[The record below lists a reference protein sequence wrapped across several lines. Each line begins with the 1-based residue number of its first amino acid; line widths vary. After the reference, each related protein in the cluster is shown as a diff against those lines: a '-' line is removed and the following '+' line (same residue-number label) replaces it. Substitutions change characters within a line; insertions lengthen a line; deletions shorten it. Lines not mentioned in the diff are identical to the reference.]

1 MRRCPECKFSK
12 ADHEFPGNGDKC
24 SQCRSEQYKRTRDE
38 TRKAVLDLLGGRCA
52 CCGESEYV
60 FLDLDHVDNDGYSD
74 RRDKRG
80 ATWRLALKDPDR
92 FQVLCRNCNW
102 AKFRGG
108 CPHGGLAVYMR
119 HARRE
124 RKAQ

>member
-1 MRRCPECKFSK
+1 MMRKCPKCKFTK
-12 ADHEFPGNGDKC
+12 ADHEFPGNGENC
-24 SQCRSEQYKRTRDE
+24 SQCRSEQYKETQRA

-52 CCGESEYV
+52 CCGETEYV
-60 FLDLDHVDNDGYSD
+60 FLDLDHVDDDGASD
-74 RRDKRG
+74 RKGKRG
-80 ATWRLALKDPDR
+80 ATWRLALQDPDR

-108 CPHGGLAVYMR
+108 CPHGGLERYMR

-124 RKAQ
+124 RES